1 MTTKTPKKGN
11 YSKMREQLFDVEIK
25 PLISSLA
32 AKCQEYNFPMYTA
45 ILIDD
50 SEKDKSVANLTNV
63 QIDELP
69 SFMQL
74 CALMTREPEI
84 GRAVS
89 DLVVD
94 AMRLAD
100 KFDDL
105 KTEMMAKN
113 KGGDNREPNQ

>member
-1 MTTKTPKKGN
+1 MTDTKQTKKGN
-11 YSKMREQLFDVEIK
+11 YSNMREQLFDLEIK

-50 SEKDKSVANLTNV
+50 SEKDKSVVNLTNV
-63 QIDELP
+63 QSDHLP
-69 SFMQL
+69 RFMQL
-74 CALMTREPEI
+74 CALMTKEPGI

-89 DLVVD
+89 DLVID
-94 AMRLAD
+94 AMLFAD
-100 KFDDL
+100 KFTDL
-105 KTEMMAKN
+105 LNKE